1 MMPFVEPG
9 NVDPP
14 LAPGAVIMAWLGTIV
29 KSSEEH
35 AAGDALIQIL
45 GLTTPPRVLGC
56 VETLPTPGV
65 TGSGGRIDLVFAID
79 PADVGTA
86 AIRRLRTDDIKW
98 MEDCDATIYDISIRD
113 ALFPLP

>member
-9 NVDPP
+9 SLDPP
-14 LAPGAVIMAWLGTIV
+14 LAAGAVVMAWLGTIV
-29 KSSEEH
+29 ESSEEQEVE
-35 AAGDALIQIL
+35 DALIQVL

-65 TGSGGRIDLVFAID
+65 AGTGGRIDLVFAID

-86 AIRRLRTDDIKW
+86 AVRRLQTSDIKW
-98 MEDCDATIYDISIRD
+98 MEDCDATIYDITVRD
-113 ALFPLP
+113 ALFR